1 MMKTYSR
8 QTPGKINLFLE
19 IKGKRPDFWH
29 EILTLFYPIGSLSDR
44 VELSFGGEG
53 IRIECPAP
61 GVPLNEDNLM
71 AKAAKAFYTAAGRPC
86 PGMTIR
92 LEKNLPVAGGMGGG
106 SSDAG
111 AVLNLLQQ
119 HSGIELSP
127 EKLAAAA
134 LSVGSDVPFFL
145 NPVPSVG
152 RGRGEL
158 LQETALP
165 ENLPLLLIPGVFPIT
180 AAWGYRHWQDVP
192 RRGRYDLDAL
202 LKALSAGDYAE
213 AGGLLCND
221 LEGAAVRKFP
231 LLARFFEL
239 LRESGGAPLMSG
251 SGSTVFALYRGFAE
265 RDRAFESLKNEISQY
280 DAVLVK
286 S

>member
-19 IKGKRPDFWH
+19 IKGKRSDSWH
-29 EILTLFYPIGSLSDR
+29 EILTLFYPVTALSDR
-44 VELSFGGEG
+44 VELNFGGEG
-53 IRIECPAP
+53 IRIECPIP
-61 GVPLNEDNLM
+61 GVPANEDNLM
-71 AKAAKAFYTAAGRPC
+71 AKAAKAFYAAAGQPC
-86 PGMTIR
+86 PGMEIK

-119 HSGIELSP
+119 YSGIELSP
-127 EKLAAAA
+127 EKLARAA

-145 NPVPSVG
+145 DPVPSVG

-158 LQETALP
+158 LQKADLP
-165 ENLPLLLIPGVFPIT
+165 DRLPMLLIPGVFPIS
-180 AAWGYRHWQDVP
+180 AAWAYRHWQDVP
-192 RRGRYDLDAL
+192 RSGRYDLDAL
-202 LKALSAGDYAE
+202 LKTLSAGDYAA
-213 AGGLLCND
+213 AGGLLRND

-231 LLARFFEL
+231 LLARFCEL

-251 SGSTVFALYRGFAE
+251 SGSTMFALYPDFGL
-265 RDRAFESLKNEISQY
+265 RDRAFEALNNEISQY
-280 DAVLVK
+280 DAVPVK

>member
-19 IKGKRPDFWH
+19 IKGKRPDSWH
-29 EILTLFYPIGSLSDR
+29 EILTLFYPVTALSDR

-61 GVPLNEDNLM
+61 GVPLNDDNLM
-71 AKAAKAFYTAAGRPC
+71 VKAAKAFYTAADRPC

-92 LEKNLPVAGGMGGG
+92 LEKHLPVAGGMGGG

-165 ENLPLLLIPGVFPIT
+165 EDLPLLLIPGVFPIS

-192 RRGRYDLDAL
+192 RSGRYDLDAL
-202 LKALSAGDYAE
+202 LKALSAGDYAA

-231 LLARFFEL
+231 LLARFFGL

-251 SGSTVFALYRGFAE
+251 SGSTVFALYPGFSE
-265 RDRAFESLKNEISQY
+265 RDRAFENLKNEISQY

>member
-19 IKGKRPDFWH
+19 IKGKRPDSWH
-29 EILTLFYPIGSLSDR
+29 EILTLFYPVSALSDR

-53 IRIECPAP
+53 IRIECPAS

-71 AKAAKAFYTAAGRPC
+71 VKAAKAFYTAAGQPC

-180 AAWGYRHWQDVP
+180 AAWGYRHWQDIP

-202 LKALSAGDYAE
+202 LKALSAGDYAA

-231 LLARFFEL
+231 LLARFFGL

-265 RDRAFESLKNEISQY
+265 RDRAFEGLKNEISQY

>member
-19 IKGKRPDFWH
+19 IKGKRPDSWH
-29 EILTLFYPIGSLSDR
+29 EILTLFYPVGSLSDR

-53 IRIECPAP
+53 IRVECPAP

-71 AKAAKAFYTAAGRPC
+71 AKTAKAFYAAARQPC

-119 HSGIELSP
+119 HSGVALSP
-127 EKLAAAA
+127 EKLAAVA

-152 RGRGEL
+152 RGRGEI
-158 LQETALP
+158 LQEAALP

-192 RRGRYDLDAL
+192 RSGRYELDAL
-202 LKALSAGDYAE
+202 LKVLAAGDCAA

-231 LLARFFEL
+231 LLALFFGL

-265 RDRAFESLKNEISQY
+265 RDRAFEGLKNEISQY